1 MDILP
6 FFKASGGSPSR
17 ASDSP
22 LVRGLRTITAAAL
35 VAFAAPACTPV
46 VLVDADNDGGIEPK
60 PQDACKKALPFQCVA
75 NTIGDLLMKGTG
87 AEVDG
92 YVNPP
97 LGFRIGFACDNEKVN
112 NHFELPACKTAKAQ
126 AEAAVKKD
134 FPNATAP
141 LGSDGYPV
149 DVTWEVAS
157 EILPPSGI
165 GDVTSQCAYTVVA
178 YPDLNG
184 AKFYHCPALG
194 IGGVKFSQLKDEVQ
208 VECEQ
213 NPDSEP
219 EAVIAKLNISCPPL
233 E

>member
-1 MDILP
+1 MNILP
-6 FFKASGGSPSR
+6 NFKVFTGSSAR

-149 DVTWEVAS
+149 DVTWEGPS
-157 EILPPSGI
+157 DTPPVQDS
-165 GDVTSQCAYTVVA
+165 DVTSQCAYTAMA
-178 YPDLNG
+178 YPDLVG

-194 IGGVKFSQLKDEVQ
+194 IGGVKFSQLTNEALVA
-208 VECEQ
+208 CEE
-213 NPDSEP
+213 NPNLES
-219 EAVIAKLNISCPPL
+219 AIAKLNISCP
-233 E
+233 